1 MYTYIHIRYHKA
13 FYIHIQFTAIAAKF
27 TLHHILNLQD
37 MHELFSVYAHQLEQ
51 CIYEILRMYMAALE
65 QEPLLP
71 IISTKSLPAMTR
83 NGTSDSAATAL
94 ARRVFP
100 HPGGPNNRAPL
111 GILAPRLWKKSIQ
124 SGQILQAHVYVC
136 MSKLDTLRPAVIG
149 CLVPCP
155 FCRLYSTGIN
165 EWSDHV
171 STSLE
176 ELGKHNI
183 VIFYSCYISRW
194 FWPRKM

>member
-1 MYTYIHIRYHKA
+1 MTAEYSLTSYSWHYAYSITCIHI
-13 FYIHIQFTAIAAKF
+13 YIYAITKHSTFIFNLHRMQPNLFICSRHKF

-37 MHELFSVYAHQLEQ
+37 MHELYSVYAHQLEQ
-51 CIYEILRMYMAALE
+51 CIYDTLRMHMAALQ

-111 GILAPRLWKKSIQ
+111 GILAPRLCKKSIQ
-124 SGQILQAHVYVC
+124 SGQIL
-136 MSKLDTLRPAVIG
+136 
-149 CLVPCP
+149 
-155 FCRLYSTGIN
+155 
-165 EWSDHV
+165 
-171 STSLE
+171 
-176 ELGKHNI
+176 
-183 VIFYSCYISRW
+183 
-194 FWPRKM
+194 